1 MKSLVGRLS
10 REDAVMAY
18 VPERA
23 RLLGL
28 EFTDWLVLLVGV
40 AVAGLLTAAL
50 GF

>member
-10 REDAVMAY
+10 REDSVMAY
-18 VPERA
+18 IPERA

-28 EFTDWLVLLVGV
+28 EFTDWLVLFVGV

-50 GF
+50 QF